1 MRRLLLGLAALCA
14 VLAVLALAIFL
25 GAFERS
31 VVDRSLA
38 QPLSA
43 EAMQALVPKG
53 RYLVAAAD
61 CFACHTQK
69 DGPPWA
75 GGMPFE
81 TPLGTIYATNIS
93 PDKTTG
99 IGNYT
104 RAEFHRAVRD
114 GVGKH
119 GYLYPAMPYTSYRE
133 LMPDDVDA
141 MYAYLMTRAPI
152 EQPNKPT
159 TIPFPL
165 DIRRFMTFW
174 NLVNL
179 RRDGFRLDAGKSA
192 QWNRG
197 SYVVNALGH
206 CGECHTPRN
215 LMMAMKRS
223 QQLDGAVLEGIEA
236 PNITPAGL
244 AMLGF
249 DQATLPHFMQTG
261 LSAQGAMTYE
271 MFDVVHYSTQHLT
284 AEDLAAMA
292 TYLLDGDTAA
302 AKPVVPVAVGPE
314 LSAKGRSVYLEACS
328 ACHGAAGE
336 GIPHVA
342 VPMATNASLRL
353 ASPRN
358 VLRTVL
364 DGLPAQDFP
373 GLERM
378 QAMPGFAGLLSD
390 QQVAD
395 LANWMRAGWGGRAP
409 DVTPADVARLRP

>member
-1 MRRLLLGLAALCA
+1 MRQLSLVIATFCVAA
-14 VLAVLALAIFL
+14 VVLALAIFL

-31 VVDRSLA
+31 VIDRSIA

-43 EAMQALVPKG
+43 DAMRALVPKG
-53 RYLVAAAD
+53 RYLVQAAD

-69 DGPPWA
+69 DGPAWA
-75 GGMPFE
+75 GGLPFE

-93 PDKTTG
+93 PDNDSG
-99 IGNYT
+99 IGTYT

-119 GYLYPAMPYTSYRE
+119 GSLYPAMPYTSYRQ
-133 LMPDDVDA
+133 LTPDDVDA
-141 MYAYLMTRAPI
+141 MYAYLMTREPI
-152 EQPNKPT
+152 AQANKPT

-179 RRDGFRLDAGKSA
+179 RGGTFQQEAGKSA
-192 QWNRG
+192 PWNRG
-197 SYVVNALGH
+197 NYVVNALGH

-215 LMMAMKRS
+215 FMMAMKPS
-223 QQLDGAVLEGIEA
+223 QHLGGAVLEGIEA
-236 PNITPAGL
+236 PDITPPGL
-244 AMLGF
+244 AALGF
-249 DQATLPHFMQTG
+249 DHATLVHFMQAG
-261 LSAQGAMTYE
+261 LSAQGAMTHE

-284 AEDLAAMA
+284 GDDLAAMA
-292 TYLLDGDTAA
+292 AYLLDGDALA
-302 AKPVVPVAVGPE
+302 PKLVAPVAMTAE
-314 LSAKGRSVYLEACS
+314 LAARGGGVYLEACS
-328 ACHGAAGE
+328 GCHGAQGE

-342 VPMATNASLRL
+342 VPMATNSSLRL

-358 VLRTVL
+358 FLSTVL
-364 DGLPAQDFP
+364 QGLPEQDFP

-378 QAMPGFAGLLSD
+378 QPMPGFAGLLSD
-390 QQVAD
+390 QQIAD

-409 DVTPADVARLRP
+409 DVTPNDVARFRP